1 MTAPVAVP
9 FTFSV
14 GDYVWVRLR
23 AGGRR
28 WLGCVQ
34 SALPLRGRYLV
45 RIRDRNRWE
54 QAVHLPIDGALTP
67 AEVSHNRRLGL
78 IPQLGEPLS

>member
-34 SALPLRGRYLV
+34 SAIPVRGRYLV
-45 RIRDRNRWE
+45 RIRDRVRWE
-54 QAVHLPIDGALTP
+54 QAVHLPIEAPLFP
-67 AEVSHNRRLGL
+67 HEIAHNRKLGL
-78 IPQLGEPLS
+78 IPELGQALS